1 MSTSTTTV
9 VSNGDVDFYFTG
21 VNLAFLRALKGNNR
35 ALYPKFA
42 YVPPAGIRSES
53 KYPID
58 LPSGEQVIGTRVKF
72 PISLA
77 ASRPEIWPYGTPR
90 KVEPFSQIE
99 VSVDMQR
106 WAPPS
111 KREQW
116 DVFTNDKFGIIKDQL
131 PQMMDRAQILWDMV
145 LAETIAGNAAN
156 AAYDNLPFFTPAAT
170 PHEANPLKPGVAN
183 FYNDV
188 PITGIDVPN
197 MRFLLGLLE
206 NAPGPDGLPLDTDEV
221 DIIALAP
228 TSDLKFQ
235 LNQVFNA
242 AIAAQAVGAN
252 AAAGVSNALL
262 GAARVELF
270 KQLARTK
277 TQPIFAGKAQDR
289 TQIGYLMA
297 VPKNEGRPIALVP
310 NRHPTAY
317 YTGLNG
323 SDHLRARLGAME
335 YGWDAYGQGKL
346 VIPQRMIRFLVNPVI

>member
-1 MSTSTTTV
+1 MSTSTTTI
-9 VSNGDVDFYFTG
+9 VSNADVDFYFTG
-21 VNLAFLRALKGNNR
+21 VNMAFLRALKGNNR

-42 YVPPAGIRSES
+42 YVVPSGVRSES

-58 LPSGEQVIGTRVKF
+58 LPGGEQAVGTRIKF

-77 ASRPEIWPYGTPR
+77 ASRPEIWPYGTAR

-145 LAETIAGNAAN
+145 LAEVIAGNAVN
-156 AAYDNLPFFTPAAT
+156 TAYDNLPFFTPASA
-170 PHEANPLKPGVAN
+170 PHEANPMKPGVAN
-183 FYNDV
+183 FYNDYAV
-188 PITGIDVPN
+188 TGIDVPN
-197 MRFLLGLLE
+197 MRFLLGELE

-228 TSDLKFQ
+228 TSDFKFQ
-235 LNQVFNA
+235 LNSVFQA

-252 AAAGVSNALL
+252 AAAGVSNTLV
-262 GAARVELF
+262 GAARVELY

-277 TQPIFAGKAQDR
+277 TAPTFGGNAQDR
-289 TQIGYLMA
+289 KKVGYLMA
-297 VPKNEGRPIALVP
+297 VPKGEGRPIALVP
-310 NRHPTAY
+310 NRNPTAY
-317 YTGLNG
+317 YTGMNG

-335 YGWDAYGQGKL
+335 YGWDAYGNGKL
-346 VIPQRMIRFLVNPVI
+346 VVPQRMLRFTVNPV